1 MKVSEIYKNA
11 KKTNLEDLLE
21 QFASKQGDETTII
34 SDIKIG
40 DAELSIPIKKVF
52 LSNCIF
58 EKIKFVGDMSQCSF
72 SNCVFDNCVLNQIY
86 GVSLEFQDCTFIDNA
101 FNACRIPKSEF
112 IACDFQKTD
121 MTDCDL
127 SRSNFSLSNYES
139 IHIVNCLVSY
149 TLLAKFEEE
158 NKIQNNDLKKYLLD
172 VYHTFGKLLQVGIN
186 NFEMKETSNHITTE
200 LNYFIKKES
209 ESIEDNRNLEHMEE
223 SALEAL
229 LIEHEKQV
237 GSPVKIAE
245 IQSIDL
251 SGYDFKGFNFQEH
264 NLSFINFSNSD
275 LRNCCFAGCDLSGCD
290 FTGCDMRGAILYNA
304 HFNQVIFDAAQLD
317 DIILD
322 NKNYDTFVKAGIIQS
337 NYKKDESEYM

>member
-127 SRSNFSLSNYES
+127 SRSNFSLSKAAFASSTLALKSPPNKPEFCHFL
-139 IHIVNCLVSY
+139 IFVSRV
-149 TLLAKFEEE
+149 AC
-158 NKIQNNDLKKYLLD
+158 
-172 VYHTFGKLLQVGIN
+172 
-186 NFEMKETSNHITTE
+186 S
-200 LNYFIKKES
+200 
-209 ESIEDNRNLEHMEE
+209 
-223 SALEAL
+223 SA
-229 LIEHEKQV
+229 
-237 GSPVKIAE
+237 
-245 IQSIDL
+245 
-251 SGYDFKGFNFQEH
+251 F
-264 NLSFINFSNSD
+264 
-275 LRNCCFAGCDLSGCD
+275 
-290 FTGCDMRGAILYNA
+290 
-304 HFNQVIFDAAQLD
+304 
-317 DIILD
+317 
-322 NKNYDTFVKAGIIQS
+322 
-337 NYKKDESEYM
+337 